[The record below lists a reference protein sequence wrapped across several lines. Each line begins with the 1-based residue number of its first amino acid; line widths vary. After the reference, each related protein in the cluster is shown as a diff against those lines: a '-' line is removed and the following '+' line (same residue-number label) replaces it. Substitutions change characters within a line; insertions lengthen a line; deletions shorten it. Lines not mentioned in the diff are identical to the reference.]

1 MKITLFSETKD
12 PGLSVSTEILSVA
25 IYGYRWLVGAHTLLQ
40 RGRRVPDA
48 VGKNSGWLCVPFAPV
63 EVWFRVYYSLS
74 VSLLSFVPA
83 QPCLRELRLQPPA
96 LRSVGAPSPSSRS
109 STAPH
114 GDPSLSRGWEAVVP
128 CDLCVTC
135 PVCAPAPACGHGPVV
150 GSSEPSGLLTTLP
163 RNREAPVPSRPV
175 STCPWCPRTLLPAA
189 GCLLS
194 TDSKSVVEMAVPSRR
209 FLPRGRFTAR
219 FYRRVP

>member
-1 MKITLFSETKD
+1 MLPAGCICAIENLCFSHLKPALMQITLFSEAKD

-25 IYGYRWLVGAHTLLQ
+25 IYGYRWLVGAHALLQ
-40 RGRRVPDA
+40 RGRWAPDA

-83 QPCLRELRLQPPA
+83 QPCLQELRLQPPA

-109 STAPH
+109 STAPR

-135 PVCAPAPACGHGPVV
+135 PVCPGPCLWIRAC
-150 GSSEPSGLLTTLP
+150 S
-163 RNREAPVPSRPV
+163 REFRALCV
-175 STCPWCPRTLLPAA
+175 
-189 GCLLS
+189 
-194 TDSKSVVEMAVPSRR
+194 TDHLAKKP
-209 FLPRGRFTAR
+209 
-219 FYRRVP
+219 